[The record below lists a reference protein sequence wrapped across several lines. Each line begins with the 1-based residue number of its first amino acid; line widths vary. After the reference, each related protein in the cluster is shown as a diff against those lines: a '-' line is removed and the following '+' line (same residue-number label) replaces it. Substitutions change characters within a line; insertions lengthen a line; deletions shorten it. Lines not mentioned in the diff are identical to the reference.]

1 MNSIRPGLL
10 ELFWV
15 FLRLGC
21 TSFGGPAAHVALM
34 HAELVERRKWLTE
47 VNFLDL
53 VSAANL
59 IPGPTSTEV
68 ALHVGYSRGGWPGLG
83 LAGIGFISPAVLFT
97 GVLAW
102 VYRRWG
108 ELPALANI
116 LLGVKPVVVVIIV
129 AALVGLLPKAARDL
143 RLRLL
148 FGVALFA
155 AALGVHELVVLGA
168 AGVLGWVGRRRDPAP
183 NGSVGSVL
191 PSWGVIAA
199 SISGVAPTFTSVF
212 GVFFKIGGLL
222 YGSGYVLLAFLRAEL
237 VERLG
242 WIDETLLL
250 DAVAVGQATP
260 GPLFSTAT
268 FLGWCIGGPHLA
280 AAATL
285 GIFLPSFFWVVVSR
299 PFLQRLRASAGA
311 GAFLDG
317 VNVASLALM
326 AMVTFQLGSA
336 ALRDPPSWILA
347 VVAAGLL
354 WRKIP
359 SSWIVLAAAIV
370 GGLSA
375 LARY

>member
-1 MNSIRPGLL
+1 MSAPRPGLL
-10 ELFWV
+10 ELFGM

-34 HAELVERRKWLTE
+34 HTELVERRRWLSE
-47 VNFLDL
+47 LEFLDL

-68 ALHVGYSRGGWPGLG
+68 ALHVGYRRGGWRGLL
-83 LAGIGFISPAVLFT
+83 LAGFGFITPAVLLT

-102 VYRRWG
+102 VYGRWG
-108 ELPALANI
+108 TLPALEN
-116 LLGVKPVVVVIIV
+116 LLLAVKPVVVVIIL
-129 AALVGLLPKAARDL
+129 AALLGLLPKAARDL

-148 FGVALFA
+148 FALALAA
-155 AALGVHELVVLGA
+155 AALGVHELLVLGA
-168 AGVLGWVGRRRDPAP
+168 AGGLGWAGRRFDPGPSAPVVAVIPWWGVVAAATANVAP
-183 NGSVGSVL
+183 N
-191 PSWGVIAA
+191 
-199 SISGVAPTFTSVF
+199 FTSVF

-268 FLGWCIGGPHLA
+268 FLGWCMGGPSLA
-280 AAATL
+280 VAATL
-285 GIFLPSFFWVVVSR
+285 GIFLPSFFWVIASR
-299 PFLQRLRASAGA
+299 PFLERLRASAAA

-326 AMVTFQLGSA
+326 AMVTAQLGLA
-336 ALRDPPSWILA
+336 ALREPRSW
-347 VVAAGLL
+347 VVAVLAAVLL
-354 WRKIP
+354 WRKIS
-359 SSWIVLAAAIV
+359 SSWILLGAALW
-370 GGLSA
+370 GGLA
-375 LARY
+375 TFG